1 MIVNMECRTS
11 CVVDRVIAIMR
22 RSNCRGFTLVEL
34 LIAITIVGIVIIALG
49 FEYSGWQG
57 RYKVEN
63 QVKQVYSDLM
73 NGRARAMERKRAH
86 YIVFTA
92 ANSYTLVEDTNENN
106 AYNVGVDAAL
116 ASYPRT
122 MEYGMSA
129 TIETLN
135 DDGTIAGVA
144 AATLTD
150 VVVNFGIRGLISS
163 ATLNVDPATPKKRG
177 VIHITS
183 TANPDYDCIIIEQT
197 RIITGQTNS
206 GGECVAK

>member
-1 MIVNMECRTS
+1 MEYRRS
-11 CVVDRVIAIMR
+11 CIVDRMTTIMH
-22 RSNCRGFTLVEL
+22 RSNCRGVTLIEL
-34 LIAITIVGIVIIALG
+34 LVVITIVGLVIIAVG

-57 RYKVEN
+57 RYRIES
-63 QVKQVYSDLM
+63 QVKQLHSDLM
-73 NGRARAMERKRAH
+73 NARARAMERKRAH
-86 YIVFTA
+86 FISFPA
-92 ANSYTLVEDTNENN
+92 INSYTLVEDTNENN

-116 ASYPRT
+116 ASYPKLT
-122 MEYGMSA
+122 EYGMSA

-135 DDGTIAGVA
+135 NDGTIAAVT

-163 ATLNVDPATPKKRG
+163 ATLNIDPATPKKRG